1 MLIDRRLLGS
11 QACPFFVWH
20 TSEISEWAG
29 RKATGD
35 SFPHPSVG
43 IPPSSSC
50 VSIQLPMLRAPDPGA
65 NFPPTSRD
73 SYLSS
78 RLRREAPV
86 TSFSLRLEGKGV
98 AYTAFSAVGVG
109 AGSETGGQWLWCPE
123 HSTLRL
129 VPITPLS
136 QHRPASALHLHPVNS
151 PDQKANIPGEYAP
164 PYQARGLSTCKV

>member
-43 IPPSSSC
+43 IPHSSSC

-86 TSFSLRLEGKGV
+86 TSFSLRLEGPWAESELEPSAAAPGTTLEQFVKLGGLLPAESWARWPAGSFLLPSAV
-98 AYTAFSAVGVG
+98 PPFLLEAFERGRKAFSL
-109 AGSETGGQWLWCPE
+109 LW
-123 HSTLRL
+123 
-129 VPITPLS
+129 PLS
-136 QHRPASALHLHPVNS
+136 SLRHDSEGR
-151 PDQKANIPGEYAP
+151 
-164 PYQARGLSTCKV
+164 